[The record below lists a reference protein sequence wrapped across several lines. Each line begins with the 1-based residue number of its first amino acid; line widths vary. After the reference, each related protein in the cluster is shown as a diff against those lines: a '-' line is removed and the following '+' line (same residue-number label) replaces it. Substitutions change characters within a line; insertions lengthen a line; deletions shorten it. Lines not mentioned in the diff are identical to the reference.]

1 MAVVDELTAEIHSAV
16 LRLVA
21 EICLREHGAT
31 QRLGLGATDVRF
43 LTLLDVHG
51 PLTPGRLATLTG
63 LTTGSVTGVI
73 DRLERADLV
82 SRYRDG
88 ADRRKVQVVLMPE
101 ATARLAAE
109 RHDNLDLL
117 DNVLARRDPAELA
130 VIARFLG
137 EVVAGY
143 GDDQGRDGQS
153 RDGQSRDGHG
163 GAGRP
168 AYDRPRDGHVRREP
182 LRDAGSAGRGPR

>member
-1 MAVVDELTAEIHSAV
+1 MVVAVVDELTAEIRSSV

-31 QRLGLGATDVRF
+31 RRLGLGTTDVRF

-73 DRLERADLV
+73 DRLERAGLV
-82 SRYRDG
+82 GRHRDDG
-88 ADRRKVQVVLMPE
+88 DRRKVQVVPMPE

-117 DNVLARRDPAELA
+117 DTVLARRDPAELA
-130 VIARFLG
+130 VIARFLD

-143 GDDQGRDGQS
+143 GEDQGRDGQ
-153 RDGQSRDGHG
+153 RRDGHG
-163 GAGRP
+163 GAGRT
-168 AYDRPRDGHVRREP
+168 AYDRPRDGQVRREP

>member
-1 MAVVDELTAEIHSAV
+1 MPVAVVDELTAEIRAAI

-21 EICLREHGAT
+21 EICLREHGAC
-31 QRLGLGATDVRF
+31 QRLGLGPTDVRF
-43 LTLLDVHG
+43 LTLLDLYG

-73 DRLERADLV
+73 DRLERAGLV
-82 SRYRDG
+82 GRRRDDT
-88 ADRRKVQVVLMPE
+88 DRRKVRVVAMPE

-109 RHDNLDLL
+109 RQDNLDLL
-117 DNVLARRDPAELA
+117 DTVLERRDPAELA

-143 GDDQGRDGQS
+143 DDGA
-153 RDGQSRDGHG
+153 
-163 GAGRP
+163 AGRSRSGT
-168 AYDRPRDGHVRREP
+168 DP
-182 LRDAGSAGRGPR
+182 LRDEQVRRAPRRGGGPAGRGPR

>member
-1 MAVVDELTAEIHSAV
+1 VAVVDELTAEIRSAS

-21 EICLREHGAT
+21 EVCLREHGAS

-51 PLTPGRLATLTG
+51 PLTPGWLATLTG

-73 DRLERADLV
+73 DRLERAGLV
-82 SRYRDG
+82 GRRRDDT
-88 ADRRKVQVVLMPE
+88 DRRKVRVVAMPE
-101 ATARLAAE
+101 ATARLATE

-117 DNVLARRDPAELA
+117 NTVLERRNPAELA

-137 EVVAGY
+137 ELVSGYDERNAGT
-143 GDDQGRDGQS
+143 D
-153 RDGQSRDGHG
+153 
-163 GAGRP
+163 P
-168 AYDRPRDGHVRREP
+168 PRDGRVASPP
-182 LRDAGSAGRGPR
+182 LRGAEPEGRGPR